1 MIRRFFTLLIAAS
14 VGSVVSFTA
23 LMVLSPLC
31 IAAVITFGLHDTGV
45 GWVCLALA
53 LLCGAVGI
61 ATAGR
66 PRGHAQR
73 VREASERIRQ
83 GNRTHA

>member
-61 ATAGR
+61 ATAW